1 MLDLDPE
8 TSEDDAATLL
18 RELCNPEGEDHL
30 AFRSGARYVLR
41 LVPGNMPDPGP
52 AGLRSDATYMIT
64 GGLGTLGL
72 RVARWMVHQ
81 GARHLVLTGRRDASS
96 QPQESLSQLRQA
108 GAQVSVVKADVSDE
122 EAMGKVFAEINTAGP
137 PLRGI
142 VHAAG
147 VPGYQPIRD
156 MDGSTLESVLRPK
169 VAGAWILHQL
179 SRELKLDFFVCF
191 SSIASVWGSKGQA
204 HYAAAN
210 HFLDILAHYRRSLGL
225 PALTVNWGP
234 WAGGGMASPDAQTML
249 HRMGVT
255 ALAPARALDAFA
267 CLLGSSHAQ
276 AAVADVDWSRF
287 KELYEARARRPLL
300 ENIQTSSLEP
310 ARPPE
315 LKPPPII
322 EELKHKNAG
331 ARRSL
336 LVAYLQSEVAS
347 VLGFE
352 PSYRPD
358 PEQGFF
364 DMGMD
369 SLLAVELKNRLAQ
382 GLGLSLLSTLA
393 FDHPNIQNLTDFLLQ
408 KLGWETGADSMRK
421 PAGDKAVESSTHEP
435 IAIVGMGCR
444 FPGGANSPEAFWQLL
459 CDGVDAISKIPRER
473 WDLDAF
479 YDPDPAAP
487 GKMYTQHGG
496 FINDVDQFDP
506 QFFGI
511 SPREA
516 ASMDPQQRLLLEVSL
531 EALENAGHAPNR
543 LSGSNTGVF
552 VGITNSDYTHL
563 ILRSN
568 GFSQID
574 PYFISGNPLNAAA
587 GRISY
592 ILGLCGPSMAIDT
605 ACSSSLVAIHLACQS
620 LRSRE
625 CDQAL
630 AGGVNLILSPAAT
643 IATSRARMLSPEGRC
658 RTFDAAADGYV
669 RGEGCGVVV
678 LKRLSDAVAE
688 GYSVAAVI
696 RGSSVNQDG
705 RSGGFTVPNGQAQQA
720 LIRQALA
727 TAKVEPL
734 EVQYVEAHGTGTS
747 LGDPI
752 EVGAMSAVLCEK
764 RSRERPL
771 VIGSVKTNIGHLE
784 SAAGVAGVIK
794 TALSLQ
800 RREVPPHLHLQHPNP
815 HVPWGELP
823 LLVATKKMA
832 WPSGDGRRIAGVS
845 SFGISGTNAHVVLE
859 GASPAEPDP
868 VAMER
873 PLHLLPLSART
884 EAALKQLAGRYQKYL
899 ASNPSATIGDIC
911 FTAGS
916 GRLHHPWRLA
926 VPAESTTELQNR
938 LAAFVEGH
946 ETREIVRGMAQDN
959 GQPKLAFLFT
969 GQGSDYRDMGRQLYE
984 TQPGFRRTLQRCDE
998 LLRPCLEKPLI
1009 EILYP
1014 ESGKPLLLDAQ
1025 ATASFAL
1032 EYALAE
1038 LWKGWG
1044 IEPSIVMGHGAGA
1057 YTAACVSGVF
1067 SLEDCLKLLGAQE
1080 SLMAGLPEK
1089 GAMAAVFAGESRV
1102 AAALEP
1108 YASEVEIAAF
1118 NGPENTV
1125 ISGTE
1130 RAVKAVIGDLEAKG
1144 IKTRKLRVA
1153 FGFHSPVM
1161 EPILTAFEQ
1170 VASQITYSLPR
1181 IDLISDM
1188 TGQLVKHEITTPEYW
1203 RRHLRQPLRF
1213 ASGMQALHQQGYQV
1227 FVEIGPNPTL
1237 SRMGRRCVPEG
1248 VWLPSL
1254 KQGQQDWEQLLQSL
1268 AALYTHG
1275 APVDWPGFDRDYP
1288 RRRVA
1293 LPTYPF
1299 QRKKYWIETAEPAT
1313 GKAQE
1318 AAVETPEEQLL
1329 YEVEWRPQARRG
1341 AHLPPD
1347 FLPAPGEI
1355 GRSLQPRFE
1364 QLMAQE
1370 ESRIYWDV
1378 LTRLEALSFDY
1389 VVSALRLLGLVFQPG
1404 RRFSTA
1410 EIAARLDIRSQ
1421 HQRLLNR
1428 LLEMLREEGVLQP
1441 VAEGW
1446 EVISV
1451 PEVHDPQPRIAAL
1464 LAQCP
1469 DATAELTLLERCG
1482 SRLAQ
1487 VLQGQCDPLQ
1497 LLFPEGDF
1505 TTAGAL
1511 YQDSPAARNTNS
1523 LLQKAVLE
1531 TLARLPRNRTIRILE
1546 IGAGTGGTSSFILP
1560 DLPPDQTEYV
1570 FTDISPLFLAQAQE
1584 KFAPYPF
1591 IRYQL
1596 LDIEQPPSAQ
1606 GFHSE
1611 QFDLIL
1617 AANVLHATRDLS
1629 QTLHHVRQLSA
1640 PGALLLLLE
1649 GTAPVRFVDLI
1660 FGLTDGWWR
1669 FTDLNL
1675 RPSHPLI
1682 PASRWQRLLLDHG
1695 FKHPV
1700 TLSSSDGIFSKQAIV
1715 IAQAP
1720 ETRPEKSSGHW
1731 LILADGQGT
1740 GTRLSKLL
1748 QSKGESCTLVFPG
1761 QVYDRTADHEFRIDP
1776 DSPADFERLIAALA
1790 NLKLHGVVHLWS
1802 LDAPDTEVLTEGDLE
1817 KASRRGCG
1825 TALYLVQALVKAG
1838 FAQPPSLWLVTR
1850 GVQPVVAGSTS
1861 LAVAQSTLW
1870 GLGKVIAR
1878 EHPEFRCVL
1887 VDLDSSGDKSEMVAL
1902 LEEFQA
1908 RGAEREE
1915 QLAFR
1920 GGLRYVSRLKIG
1932 DGLPFSEF
1940 HARQDGT
1947 YLVTGGLGGIGS
1959 RISRWLVE
1967 RGARHLV
1974 LAGRNPSE
1982 AGQATVKE
1990 LQEAGARVFVAQADV
2005 SRAGQVARVLSEIE
2019 QSMPP
2024 LRGVVHCAGVFVDRL
2039 LIDHRWELFAQVFAP
2054 KVSGA
2059 WNLHNLTKG
2068 MGLDFFVLFSSAASI
2083 LGASGLGNYV
2093 AANNFLDVLAH
2104 HRRAQGLPG
2113 LSINWGPWGGIG
2125 MAQAVGPMRE
2135 AQWTAVGV
2143 EPLQAERALSQ
2154 LEHLLRQD
2162 AVQSAVIRVNW
2173 RRFLQQF
2180 PAGLRPRFLDQVSQA
2195 SRQPRRERSE
2205 FKERL
2210 EAAPAVDRRVLLA
2223 AHVRSQVAR
2232 VLGWNE
2238 SDPLDSRQGF
2248 FDLGMDS
2255 LSSMELRNVLQTT
2268 LGCAL
2273 PPTLT
2278 FKYPTVEALV
2288 DYLAGEVLGLESGR
2302 RPGPESHEVEPVSED
2317 VVETSIAKELAELE
2331 KLLRCS

>member
-1 MLDLDPE
+1 M
-8 TSEDDAATLL
+8 
-18 RELCNPEGEDHL
+18 C
-30 AFRSGARYVLR
+30 GARDV
-41 LVPGNMPDPGP
+41 
-52 AGLRSDATYMIT
+52 
-64 GGLGTLGL
+64 
-72 RVARWMVHQ
+72 
-81 GARHLVLTGRRDASS
+81 ASS
-96 QPQESLSQLRQA
+96 
-108 GAQVSVVKADVSDE
+108 
-122 EAMGKVFAEINTAGP
+122 
-137 PLRGI
+137 
-142 VHAAG
+142 
-147 VPGYQPIRD
+147 
-156 MDGSTLESVLRPK
+156 
-169 VAGAWILHQL
+169 
-179 SRELKLDFFVCF
+179 C
-191 SSIASVWGSKGQA
+191 SS
-204 HYAAAN
+204 
-210 HFLDILAHYRRSLGL
+210 
-225 PALTVNWGP
+225 
-234 WAGGGMASPDAQTML
+234 
-249 HRMGVT
+249 
-255 ALAPARALDAFA
+255 A
-267 CLLGSSHAQ
+267 C
-276 AAVADVDWSRF
+276 
-287 KELYEARARRPLL
+287 P
-300 ENIQTSSLEP
+300 
-310 ARPPE
+310 
-315 LKPPPII
+315 
-322 EELKHKNAG
+322 
-331 ARRSL
+331 
-336 LVAYLQSEVAS
+336 
-347 VLGFE
+347 
-352 PSYRPD
+352 
-358 PEQGFF
+358 
-364 DMGMD
+364 
-369 SLLAVELKNRLAQ
+369 
-382 GLGLSLLSTLA
+382 
-393 FDHPNIQNLTDFLLQ
+393 
-408 KLGWETGADSMRK
+408 MR
-421 PAGDKAVESSTHEP
+421 
-435 IAIVGMGCR
+435 
-444 FPGGANSPEAFWQLL
+444 
-459 CDGVDAISKIPRER
+459 
-473 WDLDAF
+473 
-479 YDPDPAAP
+479 
-487 GKMYTQHGG
+487 
-496 FINDVDQFDP
+496 
-506 QFFGI
+506 
-511 SPREA
+511 SPRGT
-516 ASMDPQQRLLLEVSL
+516 R
-531 EALENAGHAPNR
+531 R
-543 LSGSNTGVF
+543 
-552 VGITNSDYTHL
+552 
-563 ILRSN
+563 
-568 GFSQID
+568 
-574 PYFISGNPLNAAA
+574 
-587 GRISY
+587 
-592 ILGLCGPSMAIDT
+592 
-605 ACSSSLVAIHLACQS
+605 
-620 LRSRE
+620 
-625 CDQAL
+625 
-630 AGGVNLILSPAAT
+630 
-643 IATSRARMLSPEGRC
+643 
-658 RTFDAAADGYV
+658 
-669 RGEGCGVVV
+669 
-678 LKRLSDAVAE
+678 
-688 GYSVAAVI
+688 AVI

-764 RSRERPL
+764 RSPERPL

-899 ASNPSATIGDIC
+899 GIEPLGHNRRHLFHRRLGASASSMAARRAGGVNHRAYRTGWQPLSKGKRQERSYAEWRRTIVSRSWHSC
-911 FTAGS
+911 LP
-916 GRLHHPWRLA
+916 GR
-926 VPAESTTELQNR
+926 VPT
-938 LAAFVEGH
+938 
-946 ETREIVRGMAQDN
+946 I
-959 GQPKLAFLFT
+959 
-969 GQGSDYRDMGRQLYE
+969 RDMGRQLYE

-1025 ATASFAL
+1025 TTASFAL

-1057 YTAACVSGVF
+1057 YAAACVSGVF

-1080 SLMAGLPEK
+1080 TLMARLPEK

-1153 FGFHSPVM
+1153 FGFHSSVM

-1170 VASQITYSLPR
+1170 VASRITYSLPR
-1181 IDLISDM
+1181 IDLISDL
-1188 TGQLVKHEITTPEYW
+1188 TGQLVKDEITTPEYW

-1213 ASGMQALHQQGYQV
+1213 ASGMQALHERGYQV

-1237 SRMGRRCVPEG
+1237 SRMGRHCLPEG

-1318 AAVETPEEQLL
+1318 APVETPEEQLL

-1378 LTRLEALSFDY
+1378 LGRLEALSFDY

-1469 DATAELTLLERCG
+1469 AATAELTLLERCG

-1531 TLARLPRNRTIRILE
+1531 TLARLPRNRTLRILE
-1546 IGAGTGGTSSFILP
+1546 IGAGTGGTTSFILP

-1584 KFAPYPF
+1584 KFAHYPF
-1591 IRYQL
+1591 VRYQL

-1695 FKHPV
+1695 FKQPV

-1720 ETRPEKSSGHW
+1720 ETSEKSSGHW

-1776 DSPADFERLIAALA
+1776 NSPADFERLIAALA

-1878 EHPEFRCVL
+1878 EHPEFHSVL
-1887 VDLDSSGDKSEMVAL
+1887 IDLDSSGDKGEMAAL
-1902 LEEFQA
+1902 VEEFQA

-1932 DGLPFSEF
+1932 DRLPFSEF
-1940 HARQDGT
+1940 HARPDGT

-2005 SRAGQVARVLSEIE
+2005 SQAGQVARVLMEIE

-2024 LRGVVHCAGVFVDRL
+2024 LRGVVHCAGVFEDRL

-2059 WNLHNLTKG
+2059 WNLHNLTQG

-2125 MAQAVGPMRE
+2125 MAQAVGTMRE

-2180 PAGLRPRFLDQVSQA
+2180 PAGLRPRFLDQVSQD
-2195 SRQPRRERSE
+2195 SRQPRGERSE

-2210 EAAPAVDRRVLLA
+2210 EAAPAVDRRPLLA

-2273 PPTLT
+2273 PSTLT

-2288 DYLAGEVLGLESGR
+2288 DYLGGEVLGLESGR
-2302 RPGPESHEVEPVSED
+2302 RPGLESHKVEPVSED